1 MYMFLPANVR
11 IWCNAIEKNHEYCN
25 LFAKQSI
32 QVRLTKLKTLLK
44 DKQPTTVLFQ

>member
-32 QVRLTKLKTLLK
+32 QVRPS
-44 DKQPTTVLFQ
+44 DKIQNLAER